1 MTAHSL
7 RAVAL
12 GCEAALE
19 APSYDDAQ
27 EALRRARVP
36 LQQIRA
42 TATPLSRHRRVAESV
57 YELTHRAFE
66 PTRRGVTFGQYDE
79 ADEERIEAD
88 FQDANRRVK
97 AENAIRRV
105 LSDLG

>member
-1 MTAHSL
+1 MTAHAL

-19 APSYDDAQ
+19 ATSYDDAQ
-27 EALRRARVP
+27 EALSRARVP

-66 PTRRGVTFGQYDE
+66 PMRRSVTFGDDE
-79 ADEERIEAD
+79 QERIEAD
-88 FQDANRRVK
+88 FQDASRRVK

-105 LSDLG
+105 LDEFG